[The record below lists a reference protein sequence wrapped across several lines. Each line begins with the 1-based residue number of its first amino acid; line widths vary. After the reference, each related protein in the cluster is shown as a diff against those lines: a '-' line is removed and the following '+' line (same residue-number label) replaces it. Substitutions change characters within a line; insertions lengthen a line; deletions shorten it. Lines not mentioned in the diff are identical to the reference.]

1 MTRGR
6 HRQPS
11 SKRSIVP
18 LAAVGVLAATGA
30 LLALVD
36 PLSGGGPM
44 VFRLGLVATCALAGV
59 LAAVLWRR
67 EQQHA
72 QAQAVEASARRR
84 DQSLFQG
91 QLDALQET
99 ISALREQVE
108 QTRLESAA
116 LCREI
121 EELRTAKVQVEE
133 TLRRLSSAPV
143 DLAPE
148 PSAPAAKA
156 LAGFEVADDAD
167 WISSWVSGLFDD
179 EGDLVIELTMH
190 DDTLPLAPAAARA
203 A

>member
-44 VFRLGLVATCALAGV
+44 VFRLGLVAACALAGA

-67 EQQHA
+67 EQQYA
-72 QAQAVEASARRR
+72 RALGVEVSARRR

-91 QLDALQET
+91 RLDALQET
-99 ISALREQVE
+99 ISALREQLE
-108 QTRLESAA
+108 QTRLESVA
-116 LCREI
+116 LRREI
-121 EELRTAKVQVEE
+121 EELRTAKVRVEE
-133 TLRRLSSAPV
+133 TLRRLSTAPV
-143 DLAPE
+143 DPAPE
-148 PSAPAAKA
+148 SAAPAARG
-156 LAGFEVADDAD
+156 LAGFEAADDGD

-179 EGDLVIELTMH
+179 EGDLVIDLTMH
-190 DDTLPLAPAAARA
+190 DDTLPLALAAPRA